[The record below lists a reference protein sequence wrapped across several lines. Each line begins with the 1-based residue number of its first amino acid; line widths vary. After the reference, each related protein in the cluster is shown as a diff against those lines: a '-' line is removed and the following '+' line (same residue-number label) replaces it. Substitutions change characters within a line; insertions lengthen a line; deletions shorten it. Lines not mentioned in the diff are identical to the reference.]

1 LTDFTVHMLL
11 TMPPPLPR
19 QNVIIP
25 AINHDNELKNLGHKK
40 VVPKAISDEK
50 LPVSFN
56 HEE

>member
-1 LTDFTVHMLL
+1 
-11 TMPPPLPR
+11 MPPPLPR

-25 AINHDNELKNLGHKK
+25 AINHDNDIKNLGHKK

>member
-1 LTDFTVHMLL
+1 
-11 TMPPPLPR
+11 MPPPLPR
-19 QNVIIP
+19 QSVTFP
-25 AINHDNELKNLGHKK
+25 AINDDHDIKNLGHKK

>member
-1 LTDFTVHMLL
+1 MTELTVEILL

-19 QNVIIP
+19 QSVIIP
-25 AINHDNELKNLGHKK
+25 AINDDHDIKNLGHKK

-50 LPVSFN
+50 LPSSFN